1 MLGWLSARFVPGA
14 REFDTLHRL
23 SAQSRHPARMT
34 VGRPDLAHYLVVI
47 VSTEREVNTMPNQIN
62 PNLTSW
68 ASELDDNALEQAL
81 RTSRLPILA
90 GPVCLMAD
98 AHFGLGAT
106 VGSVVATKNALLPS
120 AVGVDIGCGMV
131 AAETNL
137 TAAELP
143 DDLTVLHGLLRD
155 RIPAGVGK
163 GHERSQ
169 RALCRRRSKALGLP
183 PGSAS
188 ELSERQLT
196 TIAAQFGSLGSG
208 NHFVEVCLDERD
220 RVWIVLHSGSRGIG
234 NQLATAHIKTARL
247 VAQEEGQVLEDRD
260 LAWLAEGRPEFD
272 AYVADMLWAQRYAWG
287 NREQMMDAALAALR
301 TAVPHAVE
309 TERINCHHNY
319 AVKETHRGE
328 EVWITRKGAIRA
340 GRSDMGVIP
349 GSMGASSFIVR
360 GKGNE
365 ASYESSSHGAGRRL
379 GRKAAIRQLTTESL
393 RTAMAGRAWDD
404 SMAEQLVDEHPDAY
418 KPIAQVMADQADLVD
433 VVHELHQVVNL
444 KGT

>member
-1 MLGWLSARFVPGA
+1 
-14 REFDTLHRL
+14 
-23 SAQSRHPARMT
+23 
-34 VGRPDLAHYLVVI
+34 
-47 VSTEREVNTMPNQIN
+47 MPKQITA
-62 PNLTSW
+62 NLTSW

-131 AAETNL
+131 ASETNIS
-137 TAAELP
+137 ASDLP
-143 DDLTVLHGLLRD
+143 DDLSALHALLRG

-163 GHERSQ
+163 GHERSET
-169 RALCRRRSKALGLP
+169 RKLPALEALGLP

-188 ELSERQLT
+188 DLSERQLT
-196 TIAAQFGSLGSG
+196 TIAMQFGSLGSG

-247 VAQEEGQVLEDRD
+247 IAQDEGQVLEDRD

-301 TAVPHAVE
+301 VAVPHAVE
-309 TERINCHHNY
+309 AERINCHHNY

-360 GKGNE
+360 GKGSE
-365 ASYESSSHGAGRRL
+365 ESYQSSSHGAGRRL
-379 GRKAAIRQLTTESL
+379 GRKAAFRQLTTESL
-393 RTAMAGRAWDD
+393 RSAMEGRAWDD
-404 SMAEQLVDEHPDAY
+404 TMAEQLVDEHPDAY
-418 KPIAQVMADQADLVD
+418 KPIAQVMADQADLVE

>member
-1 MLGWLSARFVPGA
+1 M
-14 REFDTLHRL
+14 
-23 SAQSRHPARMT
+23 
-34 VGRPDLAHYLVVI
+34 
-47 VSTEREVNTMPNQIN
+47 NNMPKQITA
-62 PNLTSW
+62 NLTSW

-106 VGSVVATKNALLPS
+106 VGSVVATKNAVLPS

-131 AAETNL
+131 ASESNISAS
-137 TAAELP
+137 ELP
-143 DDLTVLHGLLRD
+143 DNLSALHGLLRD

-163 GHERSQ
+163 GHERSGT
-169 RALCRRRSKALGLP
+169 RTLPALEALGLP

-196 TIAAQFGSLGSG
+196 TIAMQFGSLGSG

-220 RVWIVLHSGSRGIG
+220 RVWVVLHSGSRGIG

-247 VAQEEGQVLEDRD
+247 IAQEEGQVLEDRD

-301 TAVPHAVE
+301 VAVPHAVE

-340 GRSDMGVIP
+340 GRHGHGCHP
-349 GSMGASSFIVR
+349 GL
-360 GKGNE
+360 N
-365 ASYESSSHGAGRRL
+365 GR
-379 GRKAAIRQLTTESL
+379 
-393 RTAMAGRAWDD
+393 
-404 SMAEQLVDEHPDAY
+404 V
-418 KPIAQVMADQADLVD
+418 
-433 VVHELHQVVNL
+433 VVHRPRQGQRGVLPVELAWCW
-444 KGT
+444 TAARP

>member
-1 MLGWLSARFVPGA
+1 
-14 REFDTLHRL
+14 
-23 SAQSRHPARMT
+23 
-34 VGRPDLAHYLVVI
+34 
-47 VSTEREVNTMPNQIN
+47 MPEQIT

-68 ASELDDNALEQAL
+68 ASELDQNTLEQAL

-106 VGSVVATKNALLPS
+106 VGSVVATKTALLPS

-131 AAETNL
+131 AAETNVSGS
-137 TAAELP
+137 ELP
-143 DDLTVLHGLLRD
+143 DDLTRLHGLLRD
-155 RIPAGVGK
+155 QIPAGLGK
-163 GHERSQ
+163 GHERSGASTPP
-169 RALCRRRSKALGLP
+169 ALGALGLP

-188 ELSERQLT
+188 TLTDRQIA
-196 TIAAQFGSLGSG
+196 TIATQFGSLGSG

-220 RVWIVLHSGSRGIG
+220 RVWIVLHSGSRNIG

-247 VAQEEGQVLEDRD
+247 VAQEEGQILEDRD
-260 LAWLAEGRPEFD
+260 LAWLAQGRPEFD
-272 AYVADMLWAQRYAWG
+272 AYVTDMLWAQRYAWA
-287 NREQMMDAALAALR
+287 NREQMMDAALTALR
-301 TAVPHAVE
+301 AAVPHAAE
-309 TERINCHHNY
+309 TERVNCHHNY
-319 AVKETHRGE
+319 AVKEVHRGE

-340 GRSDMGVIP
+340 GRSDVGVIP

-365 ASYESSSHGAGRRL
+365 DSYHSSSHGAGRRL
-379 GRKAAIRQLTTESL
+379 GRRAAFRQLTTESL
-393 RTAMAGRAWDD
+393 HRAMAGRVWDETLAD
-404 SMAEQLVDEHPDAY
+404 RLVDEHPDAY
-418 KPIAQVMADQADLVD
+418 KPIAQVMADQADLVE

>member
-1 MLGWLSARFVPGA
+1 
-14 REFDTLHRL
+14 
-23 SAQSRHPARMT
+23 
-34 VGRPDLAHYLVVI
+34 
-47 VSTEREVNTMPNQIN
+47 MPKQIN
-62 PNLTSW
+62 DNLTSW

-137 TAAELP
+137 SAVELP
-143 DDLTVLHGLLRD
+143 DDLTELHGLLRD

-163 GHERSQ
+163 GHDRSVDNVSP
-169 RALCRRRSKALGLP
+169 ALEALGLP
-183 PGSAS
+183 PGSATQ
-188 ELSERQLT
+188 LTERQIA

-220 RVWIVLHSGSRGIG
+220 RVWVVLHSGSRGIG
-234 NQLATAHIKTARL
+234 NQLATAHIKKARL
-247 VAQEEGQVLEDRD
+247 VAQEERQILEDRD

-301 TAVPHAVE
+301 VAVPHALE

-319 AVKETHRGE
+319 AVKETHRDQ

-340 GRSDMGVIP
+340 GLSEMGVIP

-360 GKGNE
+360 GKGSK
-365 ASYESSSHGAGRRL
+365 ASYDSSSHGAGRRL
-379 GRKAAIRQLTTESL
+379 GRKAAFRQLSTESL
-393 RTAMAGRAWDD
+393 RSAMAGRAWDD
-404 SMAEQLVDEHPDAY
+404 SLADQLVDEHPDAY
-418 KPIAQVMADQADLVD
+418 KPIAQVMADQADLVE

>member
-1 MLGWLSARFVPGA
+1 
-14 REFDTLHRL
+14 
-23 SAQSRHPARMT
+23 
-34 VGRPDLAHYLVVI
+34 
-47 VSTEREVNTMPNQIN
+47 MPKQIN
-62 PNLTSW
+62 ANLTSW

-106 VGSVVATKNALLPS
+106 VGSVVATKNAVLPS

-137 TAAELP
+137 RAEELP
-143 DDLTVLHGLLRD
+143 DDLTKLHGLLRD

-163 GHERSQ
+163 GHARSVGT
-169 RALCRRRSKALGLP
+169 RTATLETLGRP
-183 PGSAS
+183 PGTGSQ
-188 ELSERQLT
+188 LTERQIE
-196 TIAAQFGSLGSG
+196 TIVSQFGSLGSG

-301 TAVPHAVE
+301 VAVPHAFE

-319 AVKETHRGE
+319 ATKETHRGR

-360 GKGNE
+360 GKGSE
-365 ASYESSSHGAGRRL
+365 ESYQSSSHGAGRRL
-379 GRKAAIRQLTTESL
+379 GRKAAFRQLSTESL
-393 RTAMAGRAWDD
+393 RSAMAGRAWDD
-404 SMAEQLVDEHPDAY
+404 TLADQLVDEHPDAY
-418 KPIAQVMADQADLVD
+418 NPIAQVMADQADLVE

>member
-1 MLGWLSARFVPGA
+1 
-14 REFDTLHRL
+14 
-23 SAQSRHPARMT
+23 
-34 VGRPDLAHYLVVI
+34 
-47 VSTEREVNTMPNQIN
+47 MPKQIN
-62 PNLTSW
+62 ANLTSW

-106 VGSVVATKNALLPS
+106 VGSVVATKNAVLPS

-137 TAAELP
+137 RAEELP
-143 DDLTVLHGLLRD
+143 DDLTKLHGLLRD

-163 GHERSQ
+163 GHARSVGT
-169 RALCRRRSKALGLP
+169 RTATLETVGRP
-183 PGSAS
+183 PGSGS
-188 ELSERQLT
+188 ELTERQIE
-196 TIAAQFGSLGSG
+196 TIASQFGSLGSG

-287 NREQMMDAALAALR
+287 NREQMMDAALTALR
-301 TAVPHAVE
+301 AAVPHAAE

-319 AVKETHRGE
+319 AVKEMHRGE

-340 GRSDMGVIP
+340 GRSDLGVIP

-365 ASYESSSHGAGRRL
+365 ASYQSSSHGAGRRL
-379 GRKAAIRQLTTESL
+379 GRKAAIRQLSTESL
-393 RTAMAGRAWDD
+393 RSVMAGRAWDD
-404 SMAEQLVDEHPDAY
+404 SLAEQLVDEHPDAY
-418 KPIAQVMADQADLVD
+418 KPIAQVMADQADLVE

>member
-1 MLGWLSARFVPGA
+1 
-14 REFDTLHRL
+14 
-23 SAQSRHPARMT
+23 
-34 VGRPDLAHYLVVI
+34 
-47 VSTEREVNTMPNQIN
+47 MPKQIN
-62 PNLTSW
+62 ANLTSW

-143 DDLTVLHGLLRD
+143 DDLSALHGSLRD

-163 GHERSQ
+163 GHERSEGSVPP
-169 RALCRRRSKALGLP
+169 ALEALGLP

-188 ELSERQLT
+188 ELSERQKT
-196 TIAAQFGSLGSG
+196 TIAVQFGSLGSG

-247 VAQEEGQVLEDRD
+247 LAQEEGQVLEDRD
-260 LAWLAEGRPEFD
+260 LAGWR
-272 AYVADMLWAQRYAWG
+272 R
-287 NREQMMDAALAALR
+287 AARSSTLTWR
-301 TAVPHAVE
+301 TCCGPSATP
-309 TERINCHHNY
+309 
-319 AVKETHRGE
+319 
-328 EVWITRKGAIRA
+328 GATVSR
-340 GRSDMGVIP
+340 
-349 GSMGASSFIVR
+349 
-360 GKGNE
+360 
-365 ASYESSSHGAGRRL
+365 
-379 GRKAAIRQLTTESL
+379 
-393 RTAMAGRAWDD
+393 
-404 SMAEQLVDEHPDAY
+404 
-418 KPIAQVMADQADLVD
+418 
-433 VVHELHQVVNL
+433 
-444 KGT
+444 

>member
-1 MLGWLSARFVPGA
+1 
-14 REFDTLHRL
+14 
-23 SAQSRHPARMT
+23 
-34 VGRPDLAHYLVVI
+34 
-47 VSTEREVNTMPNQIN
+47 MPNQIN
-62 PNLTSW
+62 EYLTSW
-68 ASELDDNALEQAL
+68 ASELDENALEQAL

-106 VGSVVATKNALLPS
+106 VGSVVATKNAVLPS

-137 TAAELP
+137 TAAHLP
-143 DDLTVLHGLLRD
+143 DDLTKLHRLLRD

-163 GHERSQ
+163 GHERAEGTELP
-169 RALCRRRSKALGLP
+169 ALHELGLP
-183 PGSAS
+183 PGSGS
-188 ELSERQLT
+188 GLTSRQKA

-247 VAQEEGQVLEDRD
+247 VAQEEGQILEDRD
-260 LAWLAEGRPEFD
+260 LAWLSEGRPEFD

-287 NREQMMDAALAALR
+287 NREQMMDAALAGLR
-301 TAVPHAVE
+301 VAVPGLLE
-309 TERINCHHNY
+309 TQRINCHHNY
-319 AVKETHRGE
+319 AVKETYRGE

-340 GRSDMGVIP
+340 GLSDMGVIP

-360 GKGNE
+360 GKGSD
-365 ASYESSSHGAGRRL
+365 ASYQSSSHGAGRRL
-379 GRKAAIRQLTTESL
+379 GRKAAFRQLTTESL
-393 RTAMAGRAWDD
+393 RKAMAGRAWDD
-404 SMAEQLVDEHPDAY
+404 TMAEQLVDEHPDAY
-418 KPIAQVMADQADLVD
+418 KPIAQVMADQADLVA

>member
-1 MLGWLSARFVPGA
+1 
-14 REFDTLHRL
+14 
-23 SAQSRHPARMT
+23 
-34 VGRPDLAHYLVVI
+34 
-47 VSTEREVNTMPNQIN
+47 MPKQITA
-62 PNLTSW
+62 NLTSW

-106 VGSVVATKNALLPS
+106 VGSVVATKNAVLPS

-131 AAETNL
+131 ASETNVS
-137 TAAELP
+137 ASELP
-143 DDLTVLHGLLRD
+143 DDLSALHGLLRD

-163 GHERSQ
+163 GHVGSET
-169 RALCRRRSKALGLP
+169 RALPALESLGLP

-196 TIAAQFGSLGSG
+196 TIAMQYGSLGSG

-220 RVWIVLHSGSRGIG
+220 RVWVVLHSGSRGIG

-247 VAQEEGQVLEDRD
+247 IAQEEGQVLEDRD

-301 TAVPHAVE
+301 VA
-309 TERINCHHNY
+309 CHTQSRPSGST
-319 AVKETHRGE
+319 VTTTTPPRRP
-328 EVWITRKGAIRA
+328 TGAK
-340 GRSDMGVIP
+340 RS
-349 GSMGASSFIVR
+349 GSPAREPSGPDAPTWASSRAQWARRRSSCVAR
-360 GKGNE
+360 AARRRTSRAPMEPAGGSVARRRS
-365 ASYESSSHGAGRRL
+365 AS
-379 GRKAAIRQLTTESL
+379 
-393 RTAMAGRAWDD
+393 
-404 SMAEQLVDEHPDAY
+404 
-418 KPIAQVMADQADLVD
+418 
-433 VVHELHQVVNL
+433 
-444 KGT
+444 

>member
-1 MLGWLSARFVPGA
+1 MLDDSFEPPRQERF
-14 REFDTLHRL
+14 
-23 SAQSRHPARMT
+23 SN
-34 VGRPDLAHYLVVI
+34 LAHYVAANVLQ
-47 VSTEREVNTMPNQIN
+47 TEGATPMPTKIN
-62 PNLTSW
+62 DNLTSW

-90 GPVCLMAD
+90 GPVCLMSD

-137 TAAELP
+137 TASDLP
-143 DDLTVLHGLLRD
+143 DDLGTLHRLLRD
-155 RIPAGVGK
+155 QIPAGVGK
-163 GHERSQ
+163 GHVRSDDDEPE
-169 RALCRRRSKALGLP
+169 ALRALGLP

-188 ELSERQLT
+188 ELTGRQKG
-196 TIAAQFGSLGSG
+196 TIVAQFGSLGSG
-208 NHFVEVCLDERD
+208 NHFVEVCVDERQ
-220 RVWIVLHSGSRGIG
+220 RVWVVLHSGSRGIG

-247 VAQEEGQVLEDRD
+247 VAQEEGQELEDRD
-260 LAWLAEGRPEFD
+260 LAWLREGRPEFD

-287 NREQMMDAALAALR
+287 NREQMMDAALAALSS
-301 TAVPHAVE
+301 AVSKAAE

-319 AVKETHRGE
+319 ATKETHLGE

-365 ASYESSSHGAGRRL
+365 ASYQSSSHGAGRRL
-379 GRKAAIRQLTTESL
+379 GRKAAFRQLTSASL
-393 RTAMAGRAWDD
+393 REAMAGRAWDD
-404 SMAEQLVDEHPDAY
+404 TMAESLVDEHPDAY
-418 KPIAQVMADQADLVD
+418 KPIAQVMADQADLVE

>member
-1 MLGWLSARFVPGA
+1 
-14 REFDTLHRL
+14 
-23 SAQSRHPARMT
+23 
-34 VGRPDLAHYLVVI
+34 
-47 VSTEREVNTMPNQIN
+47 MPKQIN
-62 PNLTSW
+62 ANLTSW

-106 VGSVVATKNALLPS
+106 VGSVVATKNAVLPS

-137 TAAELP
+137 RAEELP
-143 DDLTVLHGLLRD
+143 DDLTKLHG
-155 RIPAGVGK
+155 IPAGVGK
-163 GHERSQ
+163 GHARSVGT
-169 RALCRRRSKALGLP
+169 RTATLETVGRP
-183 PGSAS
+183 PGSGS
-188 ELSERQLT
+188 ELTERQIE
-196 TIAAQFGSLGSG
+196 TIASQFGSLGSG

-287 NREQMMDAALAALR
+287 NREQMMDAALTALR
-301 TAVPHAVE
+301 AAVPHAAE

-319 AVKETHRGE
+319 AVKEMHRGE

-340 GRSDMGVIP
+340 GRSDLGVIP

-365 ASYESSSHGAGRRL
+365 ASYQSSSHGAGRRL
-379 GRKAAIRQLTTESL
+379 GRKAAIRQLSTESL
-393 RTAMAGRAWDD
+393 RSVMAGRAWDD
-404 SMAEQLVDEHPDAY
+404 SLAEQLVDEHPDAY
-418 KPIAQVMADQADLVD
+418 KPIAQVMADQADLVE

>member
-1 MLGWLSARFVPGA
+1 M
-14 REFDTLHRL
+14 
-23 SAQSRHPARMT
+23 
-34 VGRPDLAHYLVVI
+34 
-47 VSTEREVNTMPNQIN
+47 MPKQIN
-62 PNLTSW
+62 PNLISW
-68 ASELDDNALEQAL
+68 ASELDENALEQAL

-106 VGSVVATKNALLPS
+106 VGSVLATKDAVLPS

-131 AAETNL
+131 ATETNL
-137 TAAELP
+137 GGAELP
-143 DDLTVLHGLLRD
+143 DDLSGLHGLLRD
-155 RIPAGVGK
+155 RIPAGVGQ
-163 GHERSQ
+163 GHR
-169 RALCRRRSKALGLP
+169 RAADRVPPALGALGLP

-188 ELSERQLT
+188 GLTDRQVA
-196 TIAAQFGSLGSG
+196 TIGAQFGSLGSG
-208 NHFVEVCLDERD
+208 NHFVEISLDERD
-220 RVWIVLHSGSRGIG
+220 RVWVVLHSGSRGIG
-234 NQLATAHIKTARL
+234 KQLATAHIKTARL
-247 VAQEEGQVLEDRD
+247 LAQEEGQVLEDRD

-272 AYVADMLWAQRYAWG
+272 AYVADMLWAQRYAWA
-287 NREQMMDAALAALR
+287 NREEMMDAALRALQ
-301 TAVPHAVE
+301 AVVPHAVG
-309 TERINCHHNY
+309 TARINCHHNY

-365 ASYESSSHGAGRRL
+365 ASYQSSAHGAGRRL
-379 GRKAAIRQLTTESL
+379 GRKAALRQLTTDSL
-393 RTAMAGRAWDD
+393 RRAMAGRAWDA
-404 SMAEQLVDEHPDAY
+404 SLAEQLVDEHPDAY
-418 KPIAQVMADQADLVD
+418 KPIAQVMTDQAELVE

>member
-1 MLGWLSARFVPGA
+1 
-14 REFDTLHRL
+14 
-23 SAQSRHPARMT
+23 
-34 VGRPDLAHYLVVI
+34 
-47 VSTEREVNTMPNQIN
+47 MPNQVN
-62 PNLTSW
+62 ENLTSW
-68 ASELDDNALEQAL
+68 ASELDVNALEQAL

-106 VGSVVATKNALLPS
+106 VGSVVATKNAVLPS

-131 AAETNL
+131 AAETSL

-143 DDLTVLHGLLRD
+143 DDLNLLHRLLRD

-163 GHERSQ
+163 GHDRSDVPQ
-169 RALCRRRSKALGLP
+169 ALDTLGLP

-188 ELSERQLT
+188 ELSARQLS

-260 LAWLAEGRPEFD
+260 LAWLSEGRPEFD

-287 NREQMMDAALAALR
+287 NREQMMDAALGALR
-301 TAVPHAVE
+301 TAVPHALE

-340 GRSDMGVIP
+340 GLSDMGVIP
-349 GSMGASSFIVR
+349 GSMGASSFVVR

-365 ASYESSSHGAGRRL
+365 ASYQSSSHGAGRRL
-379 GRKAAIRQLTTESL
+379 GRKEAVRQLTTESL
-393 RTAMAGRAWDD
+393 RSAMAGRAWDD
-404 SMAEQLVDEHPDAY
+404 TMAEQLVDEHPDAY
-418 KPIAQVMADQADLVD
+418 KPIAQVMADQTDLVEI
-433 VVHELHQVVNL
+433 VHELHQVVNL

>member
-1 MLGWLSARFVPGA
+1 
-14 REFDTLHRL
+14 
-23 SAQSRHPARMT
+23 
-34 VGRPDLAHYLVVI
+34 
-47 VSTEREVNTMPNQIN
+47 MPKQIN
-62 PNLTSW
+62 ANLTSW

-143 DDLTVLHGLLRD
+143 DDLNALHGLLRD

-163 GHERSQ
+163 GHERSEASVPP
-169 RALCRRRSKALGLP
+169 ALEALGLP
-183 PGSAS
+183 PGSSS
-188 ELSERQLT
+188 ELSERQMT

-247 VAQEEGQVLEDRD
+247 VAQEEGQVLEDPD

-272 AYVADMLWAQRYAWG
+272 AYVSDMLWAQRYAWG
-287 NREQMMDAALAALR
+287 NREQMMDAALDGSAGGRTPRGRDRAHQLPPQLRRQGDPPGQGGLDHPQGCHPGRALGHGGHPGLDGC
-301 TAVPHAVE
+301 VV
-309 TERINCHHNY
+309 
-319 AVKETHRGE
+319 VHRG
-328 EVWITRKGAIRA
+328 
-340 GRSDMGVIP
+340 
-349 GSMGASSFIVR
+349 

-379 GRKAAIRQLTTESL
+379 GRKAAFRQLTTESL

-404 SMAEQLVDEHPDAY
+404 TMAEQLVDEHPDAY
-418 KPIAQVMADQADLVD
+418 KPIAQVMADQADLVE

>member
-1 MLGWLSARFVPGA
+1 
-14 REFDTLHRL
+14 
-23 SAQSRHPARMT
+23 
-34 VGRPDLAHYLVVI
+34 
-47 VSTEREVNTMPNQIN
+47 
-62 PNLTSW
+62 
-68 ASELDDNALEQAL
+68 
-81 RTSRLPILA
+81 
-90 GPVCLMAD
+90 
-98 AHFGLGAT
+98 
-106 VGSVVATKNALLPS
+106 
-120 AVGVDIGCGMV
+120 MV

-137 TAAELP
+137 SAAELP
-143 DDLTVLHGLLRD
+143 DDLTALHGLLRD

-163 GHERSQ
+163 GHERSKAGVPP
-169 RALCRRRSKALGLP
+169 ALEALGLP

-188 ELSERQLT
+188 ELSERQMT
-196 TIAAQFGSLGSG
+196 TIAVQFGSLGSG

-272 AYVADMLWAQRYAWG
+272 AYVSDMLWAQRYAWG

-301 TAVPHAVE
+301 AAVPHALE

-365 ASYESSSHGAGRRL
+365 DSYQSSSHGAGRRL
-379 GRKAAIRQLTTESL
+379 GRKAAFRQLTTESL
-393 RTAMAGRAWDD
+393 RSAMAGRAWDD
-404 SMAEQLVDEHPDAY
+404 TMAEQLVDEHPDAY
-418 KPIAQVMADQADLVD
+418 KPIAQVMADQADLVE

-444 KGT
+444 KGA